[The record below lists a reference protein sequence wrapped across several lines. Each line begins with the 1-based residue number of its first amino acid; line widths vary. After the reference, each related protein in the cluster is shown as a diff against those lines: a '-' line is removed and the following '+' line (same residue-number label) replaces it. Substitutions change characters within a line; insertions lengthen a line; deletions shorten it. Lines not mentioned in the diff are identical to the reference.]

1 MASWT
6 NQWSPFTEMNRLQG
20 ELNRM
25 FGRRPEAARRNR
37 RPAVNVWQGDDR
49 IVLSA
54 DLPGF
59 EPDDIDITVTRNAVT
74 LRGGSTDVELQ
85 EGQEW
90 HRRERSA
97 EAFERTIEL
106 PFEVDPDKTDAGY
119 EKGVLTLELH
129 RPEEHKPK
137 KVQIKA
143 R

>member
-90 HRRERSA
+90 HRRERSVD
-97 EAFERTIEL
+97 AFERTIEL

-129 RPEEHKPK
+129 RPEEPKPK

-143 R
+143 K